1 MLKEEAP
8 SRKKSSRE
16 PSPVRFNQIPALTLA
31 GNLLGGA
38 ERWEIT
44 DEKKGRKQRQLGKH
58 SI

>member
-16 PSPVRFNQIPALTLA
+16 PSPVRFNQIQALTLA

-38 ERWEIT
+38 EKWEIT
-44 DEKKGRKQRQLGKH
+44 DEKREKTAAAR
-58 SI
+58 